1 MPMSMK
7 QGAGTAELADTFTIE
22 AALNSATLNDA
33 IQRYTAIIFVDKHG
47 PDASSGNATAALGSR
62 KSTLSSLQVIVADN
76 SAELGLETCENYTLS
91 VKVRAPPPRHISDTS
106 PPQQE
111 AKRLHGA
118 CSLQASLGGGAP
130 SAKLSACTIYGAMH
144 GLETFAQ
151 LVRETDS
158 GCKLAA
164 PGPPPF
170 VFCDLLS

>member
-91 VKVRAPPPRHISDTS
+91 VKARP
-106 PPQQE
+106 
-111 AKRLHGA
+111 
-118 CSLQASLGGGAP
+118 AP
-130 SAKLSACTIYGAMH
+130 ST
-144 GLETFAQ
+144 
-151 LVRETDS
+151 
-158 GCKLAA
+158 
-164 PGPPPF
+164 
-170 VFCDLLS
+170 

>member
-111 AKRLHGA
+111 ARCVYTVRA
-118 CSLQASLGGGAP
+118 PCRRRSAAARPPPSSRPVPFMAPCTASRPLP
-130 SAKLSACTIYGAMH
+130 SSSAKPT
-144 GLETFAQ
+144 
-151 LVRETDS
+151 
-158 GCKLAA
+158 AA
-164 PGPPPF
+164 
-170 VFCDLLS
+170 VS

>member
-47 PDASSGNATAALGSR
+47 GPDASSSNATAALGSR

-111 AKRLHGA
+111 ARCVYTVRA
-118 CSLQASLGGGAP
+118 PCRRRSAAARPPPSSRPVPFMAPCTASRPLP
-130 SAKLSACTIYGAMH
+130 SSSAKPT
-144 GLETFAQ
+144 
-151 LVRETDS
+151 
-158 GCKLAA
+158 AA
-164 PGPPPF
+164 
-170 VFCDLLS
+170 VS